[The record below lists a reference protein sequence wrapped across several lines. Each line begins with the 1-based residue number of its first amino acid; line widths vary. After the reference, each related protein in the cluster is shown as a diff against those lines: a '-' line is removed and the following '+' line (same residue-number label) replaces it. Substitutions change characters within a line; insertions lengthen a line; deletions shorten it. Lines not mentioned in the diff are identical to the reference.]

1 MMARKPKTSVSAPV
15 TPEAP
20 RIVAYKGFNRDW
32 TCRGFQYEVG
42 KTYTTDAAVVRCAS
56 GGFHSCENPFDVW
69 TYYPLAGNV
78 FAEVEV
84 GGQIDREVG
93 GDSKITSA
101 EITIKA
107 ELHLPDFIKR
117 AVAWVLDNAKGNT
130 ATGYRG
136 HAAATGDSGHA
147 AATGYRGHAA
157 ATGYSGHAAATGY
170 SGHAAATGDSGHAT
184 ATGDRGHAAATGDSG
199 HATATGYSGHAT
211 ATGYRGHAAAT
222 GDSGIAAS
230 LNGNSTATAAQNG
243 GIVLAYWA
251 WREIDGKKVYA
262 LVHLRAAMVGGPEG
276 IKAGVTYRLNE
287 AGEFEVPA

>member
-136 HAAATGDSGHA
+136 HAAATG
-147 AATGYRGHAA
+147 
-157 ATGYSGHAAATGY
+157 Y
-170 SGHAAATGDSGHAT
+170 SGHAAATGD
-184 ATGDRGHAAATGDSG
+184 
-199 HATATGYSGHAT
+199 SGHAT

>member
-1 MMARKPKTSVSAPV
+1 MARKPKTSVSAPV

-184 ATGDRGHAAATGDSG
+184 ATG
-199 HATATGYSGHAT
+199 
-211 ATGYRGHAAAT
+211 YRGHAAAT

-276 IKAGVTYRLNE
+276 LKAGVTYRLNE